1 MTPRR
6 TALLLLLAATG
17 LSAGVAAAADSDG
30 KDLIY
35 RKNSSLPLPAYIES
49 ETATDISY
57 RTLKGDNVALNHL
70 KPIEVVRIVYSG
82 MEAGSWKRGEEEKA
96 AGNYETAAERY
107 NQVSAG
113 MREWE
118 KVYGSYAEGECWELA
133 GKYADAAKAFAV
145 VVNGF
150 GGNPTGTPPVAAS
163 RLWLDAKYHLG
174 MDYAQAKNPEAVKVA
189 DELEALDK
197 RSSVPAAASR
207 AYAIRCAIAGEEG
220 NLSKFTEFMRKNTF
234 RVFDE
239 LEVWFHFKMYCAEE
253 LRGALKKPKDAVA
266 IYREMESQITPA
278 QPERL
283 AQVSLG
289 LGLCLKEGGD
299 KDNALLQL
307 LKLDVLPYGS
317 PDQKCV
323 ARFHAAQLI
332 WEQAQTMKTLPDLA
346 KPANAPKAAFIK
358 EQERAARVIA
368 AAAADGPAKNPATA
382 QAIAMVKEFGP
393 DPDAPKEV
401 PKAPGAA
408 ATGPAP
414 TEPPK

>member
-6 TALLLLLAATG
+6 TALLLLFVATG
-17 LSAGVAAAADSDG
+17 FSVGAAVAADSDG

-35 RKNSSLPLPAYIES
+35 RKSSSLALPAYVES
-49 ETATDISY
+49 ETATDIAY

-70 KPIEVVRIVYSG
+70 KPNEVVRIVYAG

-96 AGNYETAAERY
+96 AGNYETAAERF

-118 KVYGSYAEGECWELA
+118 KSYGSYAEGECWELA
-133 GKYADAAKAFAV
+133 GKFADAAKAFAV

-150 GGNPTGTPPVAAS
+150 SGNPTGTPPVAAH
-163 RLWLDAKYHLG
+163 RLWLDAKYHMG
-174 MDYAQAKNPEAVKVA
+174 MDYALSKNPDAVKVA

-197 RSSVPAAASR
+197 KSSVPAAASR
-207 AYAIRCAIAGEEG
+207 AYAIRCAIAGGEG
-220 NLSKFTEFMRKNTF
+220 NVAKFTEFMRKNTF

-239 LEVWFHFKMYCAEE
+239 QEVWFHFRMYCAEA
-253 LRGALKKPKDAVA
+253 LRGPLKKPKDAVA
-266 IYREMESQITPA
+266 IFREMELQITPA

-323 ARFHAAQLI
+323 ARFNAAQLI

-346 KPANAPKAAFIK
+346 KDPKKAAFVK
-358 EQERAARVIA
+358 EQERVARVIA
-368 AAAADGPAKNPATA
+368 AAAADGPAKNPVTA

-401 PKAPGAA
+401 PKAPGA
-408 ATGPAP
+408 